1 MIPYSDNFLRLDELT
16 GQYVLTE
23 EALVVNGTNL
33 RARLEYNRSIDPAAI
48 IMRHLTRV
56 SDVIYNFIHSY
67 SNENERQNHAIQIIP
82 SLRAMIYRAML
93 AQSEYM
99 LLHGDLTRSTD
110 EKKRAL
116 AIDESARRFLEATNP
131 ELGTSLLYAGC
142 Y

>member
-1 MIPYSDNFLRLDELT
+1 MIPYSDNFLRYDEIT

-23 EALVVNGTNL
+23 EALIANGTNL

-48 IMRHLTRV
+48 IIRHLTRV
-56 SDVIYNFIHSY
+56 SDVIYSFIHSY

-82 SLRAMIYRAML
+82 SLRVMIYRAML

-116 AIDESARRFLEATNP
+116 AIDDTAKRLLETTNK
-131 ELGTSLLYAGC
+131 ELGVSILYSGC

>member
-1 MIPYSDNFLRLDELT
+1 MIPYSDNFLRYDEIT

-23 EALVVNGTNL
+23 EALIANGTNL

-48 IMRHLTRV
+48 IIRHLTRV
-56 SDVIYNFIHSY
+56 SDVIYSFIHSY

-82 SLRAMIYRAML
+82 SLRVMIYRAML

-116 AIDESARRFLEATNP
+116 AIDETARRILETTNK
-131 ELGTSLLYAGC
+131 ELGVSILYSGC